1 MSTGLSSTESTGPL
15 GGPAARIPA
24 LTGRD
29 ELRDG
34 LLARGRRGLSDT
46 RALVSFRAA
55 GLRGRAR
62 RIASYG
68 IVLMLLLTLAA
79 AVVPALVDR
88 SVTRITDVLSLLP
101 TAMVGILVIA
111 LISAAASGGGR
122 ELLPR
127 DQGVAYPVTPL
138 TDHLGALL
146 MAPLNT
152 AWLLQAWTLLGA
164 TAYVVGPTWRLPL
177 VQLPVLLWL
186 ACATSIA
193 QVLGWAM
200 EWVRRGPG
208 GVWVIRGVGAAFGLT
223 LAFLIA
229 SDELVPLL
237 EASPT
242 VTVTTVSLGAGNVA
256 WPLYLRV
263 LGTLALITVA
273 AVALGAWVAAAVVRR
288 PARDE
293 LRVESASYQPRP
305 APRSDLVAMIRTDR
319 VGIWRSVPLRRG
331 LAVLA
336 VMPGLV
342 AIAGALE
349 WEMLTI
355 LPGLVAS
362 GGALLF
368 GVNSWCLD
376 GRGALWRDSLPVS
389 PRLVFLSR
397 VYVLLEVL
405 LAATAGTIV
414 LASLRAG
421 LPNAAELAAVL
432 AGSVVVSA
440 QVVSASLRWSVRRP
454 FPVDLRSARATP
466 APPLVMVA
474 YSSRLA
480 LSTTFVGLF
489 FAVLARTSW
498 EWPVLVALP
507 LVLISAYRLVRTSNV
522 WADPVSR
529 SLVVATVAS

>member
-1 MSTGLSSTESTGPL
+1 MPTGPSSTEVTLPS
-15 GGPAARIPA
+15 
-24 LTGRD
+24 
-29 ELRDG
+29 
-34 LLARGRRGLSDT
+34 LARRTLQVGSRWDSIISGVRDT
-46 RALVSFRAA
+46 GALISFRAS
-55 GLRGRAR
+55 GLRGRSRKVAMV
-62 RIASYG
+62 G
-68 IVLMLLLTLAA
+68 LLMMVLLTVAA
-79 AVVPALVDR
+79 GVVPALVHR
-88 SVTRITDVLSLLP
+88 STSRLTDVLSLLP

-122 ELLPR
+122 ELIPR
-127 DQGVAYPVTPL
+127 EQGVAYPIAPL

-164 TAYVVGPTWRLPL
+164 TAYVVGPTWWLPL
-177 VQLPVLLWL
+177 VQLPVLMWL
-186 ACATSIA
+186 ACATAIA
-193 QVLGWAM
+193 QVVGWGM

-208 GVWVIRGVGAAFGLT
+208 GQWTIRGLSAGFGLF

-229 SDELVPLL
+229 ADRLVPLL
-237 EASPT
+237 EESPT
-242 VTVTTVSLGAGNVA
+242 VQVTIVSLAANNGVDSAYWRILAELVVIMVVAVVAGAIVA
-256 WPLYLRV
+256 
-263 LGTLALITVA
+263 G
-273 AVALGAWVAAAVVRR
+273 AVVRR

-305 APRSDLVAMIRTDR
+305 APGSDLVAMVRTDR

-342 AIAGALE
+342 AIAGGLE

-389 PRLVFLSR
+389 PNLVFVSR

-405 LAATAGTIV
+405 LAATAGTLV

-421 LPNAAELAAVL
+421 LPSGAELSAVL
-432 AGSVVVSA
+432 AGSLVVSA

-454 FPVDLRSARATP
+454 FPGDLRSARATP

-498 EWPVLVALP
+498 EWPVLLALP
-507 LVLISAYRLVRTSNV
+507 LVLLSAYRLARTASV
-522 WADPVSR
+522 WADPVQRSR
-529 SLVVATVAS
+529 VVATVAS

>member
-1 MSTGLSSTESTGPL
+1 
-15 GGPAARIPA
+15 
-24 LTGRD
+24 
-29 ELRDG
+29 
-34 LLARGRRGLSDT
+34 
-46 RALVSFRAA
+46 V
-55 GLRGRAR
+55 
-62 RIASYG
+62 
-68 IVLMLLLTLAA
+68 VL
-79 AVVPALVDR
+79 
-88 SVTRITDVLSLLP
+88 
-101 TAMVGILVIA
+101 
-111 LISAAASGGGR
+111 
-122 ELLPR
+122 
-127 DQGVAYPVTPL
+127 
-138 TDHLGALL
+138 
-146 MAPLNT
+146 
-152 AWLLQAWTLLGA
+152 
-164 TAYVVGPTWRLPL
+164 
-177 VQLPVLLWL
+177 
-186 ACATSIA
+186 
-193 QVLGWAM
+193 
-200 EWVRRGPG
+200 
-208 GVWVIRGVGAAFGLT
+208 GLT

-229 SDELVPLL
+229 SDRLVPLL
-237 EASPT
+237 EKSPT
-242 VTVTTVSLGAGNVA
+242 VEVTTASLGAGSV
-256 WPLYLRV
+256 PTVFYLRI
-263 LGTLALITVA
+263 LAELVVIALLAVVAGA
-273 AVALGAWVAAAVVRR
+273 AVAGAVVRR

-293 LRVESASYQPRP
+293 LRVESASYRPRP
-305 APRSDLVAMIRTDR
+305 APGSDLLAMIRTDR

-342 AIAGALE
+342 AIAGGLE

-376 GRGALWRDSLPVS
+376 GRGALWRDSLPVD
-389 PRLVFLSR
+389 PRLVFTSR

-421 LPNAAELAAVL
+421 LPGTAELAAVL

-480 LSTTFVGLF
+480 LSTTIVGLF
-489 FAVLARTSW
+489 FALLARTSW
-498 EWPVLVALP
+498 EWSVLTALP
-507 LVLISAYRLVRTSNV
+507 FVLLSAYRLVRTAHL
-522 WADPVSR
+522 WADPVRR

>member
-1 MSTGLSSTESTGPL
+1 MPTGRSSTDTGAPHLERPAPVREGRKESV
-15 GGPAARIPA
+15 
-24 LTGRD
+24 
-29 ELRDG
+29 LRS
-34 LLARGRRGLSDT
+34 LSDT
-46 RALVSFRAA
+46 RALISFRLA
-55 GLRGRAR
+55 GLRGRSR
-62 RIASYG
+62 RVAAYG
-68 IVLMLLLTLAA
+68 LALMVLLTLAF
-79 AVVPALVDR
+79 AVAPAFVERNTARL
-88 SVTRITDVLSLLP
+88 TDVLSLLP

-122 ELLPR
+122 ELIPR

-164 TAYVVGPTWRLPL
+164 TAYVVGPTWWLPL
-177 VQLPVLLWL
+177 VQLPVVLWL
-186 ACATSIA
+186 VCATTIA
-193 QVLGWAM
+193 QVIGWGM
-200 EWVRRGPG
+200 EWVRRGRG
-208 GVWVIRGVGAAFGLT
+208 GPWSIRGIGAGFGLV
-223 LAFLIA
+223 LAYLIA
-229 SDELVPLL
+229 ADRLVPLL
-237 EASPT
+237 QGSPT
-242 VTVTTVSLGAGNVA
+242 IQVTIASLAAARGIDANYVRVVAELLVVTGVAVVAGA
-256 WPLYLRV
+256 Y
-263 LGTLALITVA
+263 
-273 AVALGAWVAAAVVRR
+273 VAAAVVRR

-305 APRSDLVAMIRTDR
+305 APGSDLVAMMRTDR

-342 AIAGALE
+342 AIAGGLE
-349 WEMLTI
+349 WGMLTI

-376 GRGALWRDSLPVS
+376 GRGALWRDSLPAS
-389 PRLVFLSR
+389 PRLVFTSR
-397 VYVLLEVL
+397 VLVLLEVL

-421 LPNAAELAAVL
+421 LPDTAELAAVL
-432 AGSVVVSA
+432 AGSLVVSA

-466 APPLVMVA
+466 APPLVMVG

-498 EWPVLVALP
+498 EWSVLAALP
-507 LVLISAYRLVRTSNV
+507 FVLLSAYRLVRTSNV
-522 WADPVSR
+522 WADPVERSR
-529 SLVVATVAS
+529 VVATVAS

>member
-1 MSTGLSSTESTGPL
+1 MESTL
-15 GGPAARIPA
+15 HSI
-24 LTGRD
+24 
-29 ELRDG
+29 
-34 LLARGRRGLSDT
+34 SDT
-46 RALVSFRAA
+46 RALFAFRAS
-55 GLRGRAR
+55 GLRGRSRMVA
-62 RIASYG
+62 AYG
-68 IVLMLLLTLAA
+68 LLLMLTLTLTAA
-79 AVVPALVDR
+79 IAPAFVKRHEARL
-88 SVTRITDVLSLLP
+88 TDVLSLLP

-122 ELLPR
+122 ELIPR
-127 DQGVAYPVTPL
+127 EQGVAYPVTPL
-138 TDHLGALL
+138 TDHLGALI

-152 AWLLQAWTLLGA
+152 AWLLQAWTLLAA
-164 TAYVVGPTWRLPL
+164 TAYVVGPTWWLPL
-177 VQLPVLLWL
+177 VQLPVVLWL
-186 ACATSIA
+186 VCATAIA
-193 QVLGWAM
+193 QVIGWAM
-200 EWVRRGPG
+200 EWVRRGPAGPWTIRSIG
-208 GVWVIRGVGAAFGLT
+208 GLFGLG
-223 LAFLIA
+223 LAYLIA
-229 SDELVPLL
+229 SEELVPALQS
-237 EASPT
+237 SPT
-242 VTVTTVSLGAGNVA
+242 IQVTIASLAAARGVDLYYWRIVAELIVVTVVAVIAG
-256 WPLYLRV
+256 
-263 LGTLALITVA
+263 A
-273 AVALGAWVAAAVVRR
+273 AVAGAVVRR

-293 LRVESASYQPRP
+293 LRIESASYTPRP
-305 APRSDLVAMIRTDR
+305 APGSDLVAMIRTDR

-342 AIAGALE
+342 AIAGGLE

-376 GRGALWRDSLPVS
+376 GRGALWRDSMPVS
-389 PRLVFLSR
+389 PHLVFASR

-421 LPNAAELAAVL
+421 LPESSELAAVL
-432 AGSVVVSA
+432 AGACVVSA

-498 EWPVLVALP
+498 EWPVLVAVPFL
-507 LVLISAYRLVRTSNV
+507 LISAYRLVRTANV
-522 WADPVSR
+522 WADPVARSR
-529 SLVVATVAS
+529 VVATVAS

>member
-1 MSTGLSSTESTGPL
+1 
-15 GGPAARIPA
+15 
-24 LTGRD
+24 
-29 ELRDG
+29 
-34 LLARGRRGLSDT
+34 
-46 RALVSFRAA
+46 
-55 GLRGRAR
+55 
-62 RIASYG
+62 
-68 IVLMLLLTLAA
+68 
-79 AVVPALVDR
+79 
-88 SVTRITDVLSLLP
+88 
-101 TAMVGILVIA
+101 
-111 LISAAASGGGR
+111 
-122 ELLPR
+122 
-127 DQGVAYPVTPL
+127 
-138 TDHLGALL
+138 

-164 TAYVVGPTWRLPL
+164 TAYVAGPTWWLPL
-177 VQLPVLLWL
+177 VQGPVLLWL
-186 ACATSIA
+186 ICATAIA

-200 EWVRRGPG
+200 EWVRRGPFG
-208 GVWVIRGVGAAFGLT
+208 PWVIRALGLAFGLG
-223 LAFLIA
+223 LAYLIA

-237 EASPT
+237 QRTPT
-242 VTVTTVSLGAGNVA
+242 VQVTIASLGALDGVDQFY
-256 WPLYLRV
+256 WRLSGLLV
-263 LGTLALITVA
+263 LLTLLAVA
-273 AVALGAWVAAAVVRR
+273 AGAVVAAAVARR

-293 LRVESASYQPRP
+293 LRVETASHEPRP
-305 APRSDLVAMIRTDR
+305 APGSDLVAMIRTDR

-342 AIAGALE
+342 AIAGGLE

-389 PRLVFLSR
+389 SHLVFTSR

-421 LPNAAELAAVL
+421 LPDPAELAAVL
-432 AGSVVVSA
+432 AGSLVVSA

-498 EWPVLVALP
+498 EWSVLAALP
-507 LVLISAYRLVRTSNV
+507 LLLISAYRLVRTANV

-529 SLVVATVAS
+529 SRVVATVAS